1 VAEIEH
7 SITHQFDDA
16 GQQHDA
22 ATLGMWVFLT
32 TEILFFGGLFAS
44 YAAYRSMYPKA
55 FADAS
60 HHLAI
65 LLGAINTGVLL
76 TSSLTMAIAVH
87 NSQKGKRWHT
97 VILLLLTMLLGVA
110 FLGIKGYE
118 YYQKY
123 IEHLVPN
130 SSFQFAGSDPMHS
143 EMFFYLYFAMTG
155 LHALHMIAGLLVVG
169 AITLAI
175 TFRGKF
181 VGEGHSN
188 PVELTGL
195 YWHFVDIVWVFLFP
209 LLYLIGHHTS

>member
-1 VAEIEH
+1 VTEIEH

-16 GQQHDA
+16 RQQHDA

-44 YAAYRSMYPKA
+44 YAAYRSMYQLA
-55 FADAS
+55 FAEAS
-60 HHLAI
+60 HHLDI

-87 NSQKGKRWHT
+87 NSQKGRRWPTT
-97 VILLLLTMLLGVA
+97 VLLLVTMLLGTV
-110 FLGIKGYE
+110 FLAIKGYE

-123 IEHLVPN
+123 VEHLIPN
-130 SSFQFAGSDPMHS
+130 SDFRFAGSDPAHS

-155 LHALHMIAGLLVVG
+155 LHALHMIAGLIVVG
-169 AITLAI
+169 TITLAI
-175 TFRGKF
+175 VVRGKF
-181 VGEGHSN
+181 LGENHSN
-188 PVELTGL
+188 PVEITGL
-195 YWHFVDIVWVFLFP
+195 YWHFVDIVWVYLFP